1 MERKMIAIDEVSF
14 FFRWIRASGVIAFS
28 ATRSD
33 LRAFDSSK
41 DEEIIFAVFNY
52 RDCAKSTEARHFLSF
67 IMFPFKTWTMIV
79 FFFFSGKTIRSS
91 ALTWR
96 SRTSLWKI
104 TGSTNAKLATEWTR
118 RSRYPL
124 TFIDKVNSIRRG
136 LRETQRV
143 RIVGEK

>member
-1 MERKMIAIDEVSF
+1 MGRKMIAIDEVSF

-28 ATRSD
+28 GTRSD

-52 RDCAKSTEARHFLSF
+52 RDCENSTEVRHFLAF
-67 IMFPFKTWTMIV
+67 IMFSVKNIDDDC
-79 FFFFSGKTIRSS
+79 FFFFFFSFSGKTIRSL

-104 TGSTNAKLATEWTR
+104 TGSTNAKLATE
-118 RSRYPL
+118 
-124 TFIDKVNSIRRG
+124 
-136 LRETQRV
+136 
-143 RIVGEK
+143 

>member
-28 ATRSD
+28 GTRSD

-79 FFFFSGKTIRSS
+79 FFFFQGKQSDHRLLLGDRGHHSGRLRGVQMRS
-91 ALTWR
+91 
-96 SRTSLWKI
+96 
-104 TGSTNAKLATEWTR
+104 
-118 RSRYPL
+118 
-124 TFIDKVNSIRRG
+124 
-136 LRETQRV
+136 
-143 RIVGEK
+143 